1 MQNSPEHNPI
11 QNRRIPVLGFCRGM
25 QMLAVISGAEII
37 QDLPAY
43 FAEHGWKYNDEL
55 CIQTIQAIERTDK
68 TFAVG
73 LQFHPE
79 AALVKHLVGAAN
91 RDDYMSYE
99 TALSLFK
106 WIVQERYLD
115 LEEVA

>member
-55 CIQTIQAIERTDK
+55 CIQTIQAIERPTRP
-68 TFAVG
+68 
-73 LQFHPE
+73 L
-79 AALVKHLVGAAN
+79 
-91 RDDYMSYE
+91 
-99 TALSLFK
+99 LSVCSSILRRLLSST
-106 WIVQERYLD
+106 WSVRQTGMII
-115 LEEVA
+115 